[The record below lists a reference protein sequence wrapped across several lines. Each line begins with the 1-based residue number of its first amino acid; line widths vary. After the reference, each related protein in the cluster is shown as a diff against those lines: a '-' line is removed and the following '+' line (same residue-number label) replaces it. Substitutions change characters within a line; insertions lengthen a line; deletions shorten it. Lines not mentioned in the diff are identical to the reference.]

1 MIIMENYSRSGVHD
15 FTMASRKAEET
26 MWLVVSV
33 EDAYNFMMNWLT
45 KAPTVYGIFHS
56 KRKLCW

>member
-26 MWLVVSV
+26 I